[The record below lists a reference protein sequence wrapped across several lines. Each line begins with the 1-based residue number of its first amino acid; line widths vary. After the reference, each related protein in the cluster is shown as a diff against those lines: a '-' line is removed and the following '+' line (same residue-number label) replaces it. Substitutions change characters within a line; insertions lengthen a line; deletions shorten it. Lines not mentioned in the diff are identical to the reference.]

1 MTTTQQEAP
10 SLTVASPQQAVSLL
24 IQGVQVAQQRG
35 AYQLNEASLLSEAV
49 SFLTGGPTVDDAFQD
64 TVAEAE
70 EGSEDSEDTEDAEE
84 TAETVES

>member
-10 SLTVASPQQAVSLL
+10 AATVESPQQAVSLL

-49 SFLTGGPTVDDAFQD
+49 SFLTGVPEVQEAF
-64 TVAEAE
+64 
-70 EGSEDSEDTEDAEE
+70 GDSEVETEETETTED
-84 TAETVES
+84 TDTTDES

>member
-49 SFLTGGPTVDDAFQD
+49 SFLTGGPTADDAFQD
-64 TVAEAE
+64 TVTEAE
-70 EGSEDSEDTEDAEE
+70 EGSEDTEDAEE